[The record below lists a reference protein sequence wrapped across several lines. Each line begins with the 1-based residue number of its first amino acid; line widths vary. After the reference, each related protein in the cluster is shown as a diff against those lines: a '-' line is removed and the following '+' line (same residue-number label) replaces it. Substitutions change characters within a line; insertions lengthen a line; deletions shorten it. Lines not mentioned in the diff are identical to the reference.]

1 MHAMHDHIVLIKC
14 RKMEDL
20 ISNLPNSLITHI
32 ISCLPTKDAVR
43 TSVLSKKW
51 INHWISITK
60 LDLDDGVYYSQRRN
74 KSGAKQNFINFV
86 NRTLLF
92 TPRYNVESLSLVI
105 TKDYDASL
113 LNAWIFCILEKCV
126 KKICINA
133 NCEVPF
139 STLTSHYLFYHS
151 NYLEE
156 LVLKMCCCAIKVPP
170 SAYDYFT
177 FVSLKVLNLCAII
190 FTLEESLVVHLPV
203 LTKFKTKNCL
213 WLSAYDVTVEAPQLK
228 TVCIKEDFKHLT
240 RELRSSKIKFSASCL
255 KEFTYCGHDGIRQP
269 IVLSTPSI
277 AYNAYVN
284 IIIYTCG
291 SIVDREI
298 GSSACLLLKQFSQVK
313 CIKFHIWGEVILYLL
328 T

>member
-113 LNAWIFCILEKCV
+113 LNTWIFCILEKCV

-177 FVSLKVLNLCAII
+177 FGSLKVLNLCAII
-190 FTLEESLVVHLPV
+190 FTIEESLVIHLPV
-203 LTKFKTKNCL
+203 LTKFKAKNCF

-240 RELRSSKIKFSASCL
+240 RELRSCKIKFSASCL

-269 IVLSTPSI
+269 IVLSTPSV

-284 IIIYTCG
+284 IIIYTRG